1 MTLAVAR
8 WGQVNQ
14 QRSRGE
20 REERKGRQRKSF
32 LLAALSPRLELVQGS
47 FREEEDGER
56 AVDKVLLVAEKPEC
70 FKCAVGRVNGQ
81 GEKG

>member
-1 MTLAVAR
+1 MAVAR

-56 AVDKVLLVAEKPEC
+56 AVDKVLLVAEK
-70 FKCAVGRVNGQ
+70 CAVGRVNGQ